1 MGVSGVERVT
11 GRSELAFRVC
21 SALKARSNVRERVGL
36 YALVCAEMWIGEQEL
51 EGEDAS
57 LI

>member
-1 MGVSGVERVT
+1 MSGVERVT